1 MPEPLSC
8 QRNLPIKVNI
18 HLSIK
23 NSYNEI
29 HFSKNLSHPLTF
41 FDMIKKPIILEQGG
55 IYQ

>member
-1 MPEPLSC
+1 MHEPLSC